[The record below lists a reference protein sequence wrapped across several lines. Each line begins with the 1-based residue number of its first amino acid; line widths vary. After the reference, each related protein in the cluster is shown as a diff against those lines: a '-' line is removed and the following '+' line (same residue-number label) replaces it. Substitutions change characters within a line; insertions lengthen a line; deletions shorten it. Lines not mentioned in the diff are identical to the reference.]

1 MFSAER
7 DWLARQAA
15 FYYLDELVA
24 EYGQALPW
32 EPLRDG
38 FDFEGERVTLVGVR
52 GIWKPQC
59 LDLPI
64 SIRTSPAN
72 PYGDATGTDG
82 LLRYKYFQD
91 NPNHPDNVGLRECFR
106 RGIPLIYF
114 EGLERGWYAPLWPL
128 ILVADN
134 PADLNVVAACDDLN
148 DLRPGGAPGAD
159 GDARRRYVTRLA
171 IVRLHQARC
180 RQEVLRAYARSCSV
194 CRLGHLELLDA
205 AHIIAD
211 HTEEGGDPVVP
222 NGLALC
228 KIHHAA
234 FDANLLGIRPDYV
247 VEVRPAVLREA
258 DGPMLR
264 HGLQAIHHQPIHI
277 PHRPGDRP
285 DADRLEIRYD
295 EFREAG

>member
-1 MFSAER
+1 MVSAEW

-72 PYGDATGTDG
+72 PYGDTTGADG
-82 LLRYKYFQD
+82 LLRYRYFQD
-91 NPNHPDNVGLRECFR
+91 DPSHPDNVGLRECFT
-106 RGIPLIYF
+106 RGVPLIYF
-114 EGLERGWYAPLWPL
+114 DGLERGWYAPLWPL
-128 ILVADN
+128 ILVQDD
-134 PADLNVVAACDDLN
+134 PVTLTVVGACDDLN
-148 DLRPGGAPGAD
+148 ELQLGVSGGADVG
-159 GDARRRYVTRLA
+159 ARRRYATRLA
-171 IVRLHQARC
+171 VVRLHQARF
-180 RQEVLRAYARSCSV
+180 RQDVLRAYARSCSV

-211 HTEEGGDPVVP
+211 HSEGGGQPVVP

-234 FDANLLGIRPDYV
+234 FDANLIGVRPDCV
-247 VEVRPAVLREA
+247 VEVQPDVLREA
-258 DGPMLR
+258 DGPMLK
-264 HGLQAIHHQPIHI
+264 HGLQAIHHQRIHV
-277 PHRPGDRP
+277 PHRSSDRP
-285 DADRLEIRYD
+285 DPDRLEIRYT
-295 EFREAG
+295 EFRQAS